1 MNCQDTRDKFSA
13 YIDGMLEENEA
24 DLVRDH
30 LEYCVK
36 CREEYADMTR
46 IIGYMQKME
55 SPDPSKVFLQNVN
68 ERLTKSFA
76 FKTMLKCFFF
86 PWQIKLPLELAGIAV
101 VFILVVYI
109 SGIWPGRRIYD
120 LSYSLKT
127 QTVSDIQEKRGEKG
141 EKQEKK
147 GEPKKGEKR
156 EIDLQEIIRSLDG
169 QVIKSE
175 FTEDGKILK
184 SLIIHIPANKFNRF
198 FQKLQELGQVQEPL
212 PVIKEKDKKLIKIR
226 IRLLDSKINK

>member
-1 MNCQDTRDKFSA
+1 MDCQATRDKFSA

-30 LEYCVK
+30 LEHCVK

-55 SPDPSKVFLQNVN
+55 SPDPSETFLQNVN

-76 FKTMLKCFFF
+76 FKNMLKRFFF

-127 QTVSDIQEKRGEKG
+127 QTVSDIQKKRGEKG

-147 GEPKKGEKR
+147 GERKKGEKR

-184 SLIIHIPANKFNRF
+184 SLIIEIPANKFNRF
-198 FQKLQELGQVQEPL
+198 FQKLQELGQVQEPH
-212 PVIKEKDKKLIKIR
+212 PVIKEKDKKIIKIR
-226 IRLLDSKINK
+226 IRLQDF

>member
-1 MNCQDTRDKFSA
+1 M
-13 YIDGMLEENEA
+13 
-24 DLVRDH
+24 
-30 LEYCVK
+30 
-36 CREEYADMTR
+36 
-46 IIGYMQKME
+46 
-55 SPDPSKVFLQNVN
+55 
-68 ERLTKSFA
+68 
-76 FKTMLKCFFF
+76 
-86 PWQIKLPLELAGIAV
+86 
-101 VFILVVYI
+101 FILVVYI
-109 SGIWPGRRIYD
+109 SGIHSDRYIYD
-120 LSYSLKT
+120 LSFSPKA
-127 QTVSDIQEKRGEKG
+127 QTISDYQERKGEKGEKG